1 MKQHNLTQGS
11 IGKGILVFLLPLLAS
26 TLIQQLYNTVDL
38 IFVGKFCSTE
48 ATAAIGAS
56 SLIITCLIG
65 FFNGMAV
72 GTNVVAAHIYGKQ
85 DKKGLKNVIQTVF
98 MIGLIGGLIVTII
111 GIYFAPIFLKYMN
124 TPQSILDVAVKYLR
138 IYTLSMI
145 SVVIYNLLCGILRA
159 IGDSKSPMMFQI
171 FGGIVNII
179 ADFIFIVIL
188 KMDVQGAAIATLLS
202 QTLTAILT
210 IRYFYKRKEEPKL
223 HFTMNIFDQEIFKKI
238 LMIGIPAGVQSIVIT
253 LSNIIIQSQINSFG
267 VDAIAAFTSYFKI
280 ELILYLPIIVLGQAL
295 VSFVGQNYGAKQYDR
310 INKGVKYSMV
320 VSVIITM
327 VVSTLMIINSD
338 YVFAIFTSN
347 VDVMKYGK
355 EIVSITFPFYFLYAI
370 LECLSSQVRGRGISI
385 PPMIIP
391 LFSFCGVRIIFLIVL
406 LIKNNSIS
414 SIALTYPISWL
425 SAVILTG
432 LYVYYNFFKEVREA
446 VC

>member
-1 MKQHNLTQGS
+1 MKQNDLTQGS

-98 MIGLIGGLIVTII
+98 MIGLIGGLIVTIL

-124 TPQSILDVAVKYLR
+124 TPQSILDLAVKYLR

-171 FGGIVNII
+171 FGGIVNVI

-202 QTLTAILT
+202 QTLTAVLT
-210 IRYFYKRKEEPKL
+210 IRYFYKRSEEPKL
-223 HFTMNIFDQEIFKKI
+223 HFENI
-238 LMIGIPAGVQSIVIT
+238 
-253 LSNIIIQSQINSFG
+253 
-267 VDAIAAFTSYFKI
+267 
-280 ELILYLPIIVLGQAL
+280 
-295 VSFVGQNYGAKQYDR
+295 
-310 INKGVKYSMV
+310 
-320 VSVIITM
+320 
-327 VVSTLMIINSD
+327 
-338 YVFAIFTSN
+338 
-347 VDVMKYGK
+347 
-355 EIVSITFPFYFLYAI
+355 
-370 LECLSSQVRGRGISI
+370 
-385 PPMIIP
+385 
-391 LFSFCGVRIIFLIVL
+391 
-406 LIKNNSIS
+406 
-414 SIALTYPISWL
+414 
-425 SAVILTG
+425 
-432 LYVYYNFFKEVREA
+432 
-446 VC
+446 